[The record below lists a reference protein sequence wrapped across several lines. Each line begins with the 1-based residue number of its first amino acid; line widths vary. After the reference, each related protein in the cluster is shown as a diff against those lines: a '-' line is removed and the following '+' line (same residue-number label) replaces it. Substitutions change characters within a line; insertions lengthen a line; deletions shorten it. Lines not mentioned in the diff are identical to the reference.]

1 MLRERQ
7 DQSPEKSPQIINLS
21 RKSPAKSDIVLSSD
35 TEEEED
41 QAKGSIS

>member
-1 MLRERQ
+1 MPVAP
-7 DQSPEKSPQIINLS
+7 DKSSQIMNLS